1 MSLPVGWLFADSR
14 TAMIAYF
21 RFHGDCWYL
30 TQAHEIP
37 EPAAPSAERAAVT
50 GAFGLSA
57 ECRGCPAC
65 RADSFARCHSCH
77 EISCWQSSDP
87 RFQRGFC
94 GATGPVSGFI
104 DSLRSTDWT

>member
-37 EPAAPSAERAAVT
+37 EPAAPSAEPAAVT

-57 ECRGCPAC
+57 EYPSCPAC
-65 RADSFARCHSCH
+65 RADSFARCHCCH
-77 EISCWQSSDP
+77 
-87 RFQRGFC
+87 GFC
-94 GATGPVSGFI
+94 GVTGPLSGFI
-104 DSLRSTDWT
+104 DSLRSTDWV